1 MAWQVYYG
9 DTLIGDPR
17 LELPMVDKEL
27 EISLNQTGRFEFTL
41 LLGHPMLGK
50 LELYQK
56 LHEVRVV
63 QDGEE
68 VFRGRVME
76 AEESFDKS
84 IRYTCEG
91 DRGYLNDALL
101 PSYEVGVDT
110 PSTYAG
116 FFNWVISKYNDS
128 MQENARFSVGL
139 NQAEELGEMPAKKS
153 EGHPKAW
160 EELKS
165 TVVEAGGYV
174 RTRHEA
180 YARVI
185 DLLVEGDKTSSQ
197 RIRFGENLLDYSRR
211 TGGADYCTRCC
222 ATGGT
227 PSKGQATSTSGA
239 GDQAK
244 VAWLDQDAEGNADWS
259 LYKGVAVTVKFEHGN
274 SHANPTLSVQNT
286 GAYPVTDWDGSS
298 PDGKD
303 WTENETRSFW
313 FDGSHW
319 VMDYDSSKNS
329 EQVTLQVLADRGLLN
344 GYRLEDGWVVN
355 FEAEKKY
362 GVIEG
367 IYENSDQMFPEQ
379 LLQEALRWLVN
390 VKVGNTIEMTAL
402 DLHNVDP
409 DVSPIRV
416 GDYVRATSRPHGFDE
431 YFICTSRKYDLDHPE
446 NDEFTLGSEYDT
458 LTASQSRRLA
468 ELNAGI
474 NSAVDQ
480 VDIATA
486 LAGSKSAIFSEQPA
500 VYKANDLWVQ
510 APADESGTFNIMVAT
525 ADSDGTF
532 KASDWER
539 ASDYTNDA
547 AVLRLQ
553 AVYAQYVEAAEGRFD
568 NLETNSLTAESATI
582 KNLEAD
588 TAKVHDL
595 TADNLSAATGY
606 IADLKS
612 KNVTTD
618 NINAATGYI
627 GSLTSNDITAQKL
640 TADSAYID
648 ALTANDVTASD
659 LTATNAY
666 IENLKADN
674 VSAQNLSAASGYIAT
689 LTSNDVTAQNLTA
702 DHGYIGTL
710 TSNNITANDIV
721 SDHAEIGSLD
731 ANYAHITEGVIDNAT
746 IGHADVDGLNANYA
760 HIANGSIDNATIDQA
775 KVNNLSSNYAHITNG
790 VIDNATIGYADVD
803 NLSAHY
809 AEITNGHINSALID
823 TAAIVD
829 EQVFTVTGNKATISE
844 INADTITVRNLHTS
858 NLTVDTADGYVTI
871 GNKKTPTKEYID
883 SLKDELQQEIDGA
896 VETWTSAAVP
906 LMSNYPTTQWA
917 LDPDDYDTQAEYEEA
932 QRKAYAKHVGDI
944 CYVQQQGSD
953 YDGFCYRFSYSNGD
967 FSWVLIKDSSVTK
980 ALGEISDLQTFESET
995 TSWIDETEE
1004 GLTTI
1009 RNNHTAL
1016 SGVVDKTVKSS
1027 TQLWYTKANTT
1038 APTKPTARVTSTA
1051 TTGNG
1056 WRTVVPAWNASYP
1069 NYYYCWQFE
1078 LADGTYAWSDVVRDI
1093 AMGESQGTSRDAQ
1106 ATADANIKSSVQ
1118 LWFTKANSTAPA
1130 KPTAQV
1136 TTNNPATGNAWNL
1149 AVPTYSASYPHYFYC
1164 YQQQKGDGTYQWSDV
1179 VYDKGTT
1186 EAMQKAQAAL
1196 PSSTFTTFQTTTFKT
1211 LVDEVDEQSS
1221 TIATMSET
1229 MQYGGAN
1236 LLPNTGSADGY
1247 FASTVPSGD
1256 HLSEADDG
1264 GACYTRTL
1272 SGTGNGIA
1280 ASSDV
1285 AREDLK
1291 QGVKYTMTL
1300 MVKSTAARS
1309 FALQLRKNSD
1319 KTDGGSYWTTAAID
1333 VPANTWTKLEGTITA
1348 GSADQSVYARLY
1360 YAAGTACTI
1369 YVRNWQLERG
1379 EIATEW
1385 SPSALDLHE
1394 VSNTVN
1400 SVKQT
1405 ATSNSASITSLTKT
1419 VSDNKTSIENRAS
1432 SIEQDLSGFKTTVS
1446 GTYATKTALGQETT
1460 ARQTA
1465 ISQLDSAIALRA
1477 TKTETY
1483 QSAQPNLAPM
1493 FSSHNAD
1500 GTYPDGGTGGYW
1512 QPSADKNY
1520 RRTFFT
1526 ALEDGWMHVEAADDS
1541 QKEFVPARVDGLAAN
1556 DRVTMLV
1563 EWRNAS
1569 WTGSGAAF
1577 YSRNYPASVQLPAN
1591 WTAPVNTASG
1601 EARHTYTVSTADG
1614 TAAWNGLINWTFL
1627 AASSSTWTG
1636 DIRIS
1641 FYKEVYDSST
1651 SSYVQYAGPY
1661 KPYSGSQLYA
1671 SQAEL
1676 KVANDNISLKVN
1688 TNGVIGAINLSSET
1702 AKIAAGKVEIDGT
1715 AVFNSISSK
1724 VDGAITAKGYAT
1736 TSQAQGY
1743 ANTAKTDALKALEQ
1757 ATNLLQDTDVNTWTK
1772 VNGPADRYFSDS
1784 GHSTTTSTFVSLTD
1798 PPETGLKYAVQ
1809 VVGSGTVARTAS
1821 YRAVCFY
1828 GRDIPMG
1835 EGQEYT
1841 MSWWARCTSGEA
1853 YTYAQ
1858 IGSGPYF
1865 YASSILE
1872 TSSKWRCYTAV
1883 FKYYPEAM
1891 AGSNGCRIYFGASF
1905 PDNTAGTLQLCGFK
1919 LVAGNAL
1926 PESGGTNLFLDSE
1939 SMSSWRK
1946 ASACAVADGVA
1957 TFAGTDA
1964 NWNSDLAS
1972 PKMDASSL
1980 DGQTSYVVSFDY
1992 KSTAD
1997 CLLAP
2002 VIAGTAQPVDSDSW
2016 SRTKYIFWHNS
2027 ITLPSTGGEWKRYS
2041 LSPRAIDPTQLTSGS
2056 GNIVSWYMQFYA
2068 RSNVTLQMRHI
2079 QMEAG
2084 NSPSAWKPAP
2094 EDHAAYVDNLKIG
2107 GTNLLRHTDTLEDTG
2122 WWTHDK
2128 NTSVA
2133 AGQSDPDGGT
2143 GAVLV
2148 TPETTAWYLSAK
2160 KETALLKDVGEEY
2173 TASVWLRADT
2183 QTTCKICV
2191 RYLQSDYADGTT
2203 ATATTRMTV
2212 TVPTTWTKFSVTG
2225 TLTTAQ
2231 TADSFWVGQST
2242 TVPMYVYHPKVEK
2255 GAKAT
2260 DWSASPEDIV
2270 AKSQRIYYRTSATTK
2285 PTAPTTWVT
2294 EKGDKWAANATTA
2307 ANWTT
2312 KVTSIANG
2320 TGASVTKYLYLYTC
2334 VQTVSGTGVLTNSE
2348 VLLDDST
2355 TVIDGGKIITGSV
2368 TANQI
2373 DVGSIAIGNLSG
2385 GSTVVSNATNG
2396 NTAYNRHTAYRGT
2409 CSTAAG
2415 TAAKV
2420 AACTGFALASG
2431 ATVEVYCSTANTANV
2446 PTLNVNS
2453 TGAKPI
2459 WINGAVASAS
2469 NPCKWK
2475 AGDTVTF
2482 TYNTVDVSTGV
2493 FRASLPVENY
2503 ITADSSGIKIH
2514 DAANTTNYQH
2524 QTSSGT
2530 AIYVAGKK
2538 RTETTSTGLE
2548 VFDADGT
2555 TSLAKFG
2562 TTARVGKDS
2571 EGNIVVSSDSIDFND
2586 GTSTLMTMETYS
2598 GDNNSTIGSA
2608 ISMDMTSETG
2618 VSKQL
2623 YAGHND
2629 SAVTD
2634 YLGLAATGG
2643 TARNAEVQLYVMN
2656 RSGYGRL
2663 SVNSSN
2669 GLKYDGIGTANR
2681 VFASPSTSGGTEA
2694 SFRALV
2700 ASDIPNLA
2708 ASKITSGTLA
2718 TARGG
2723 TGADGSSVAINRVLA
2738 SPGSGSAG
2746 AVSYRAL
2753 VAADIPALAASKV
2766 TSGTFDAARIPN
2778 LNTSKLTAGTL
2789 GVARG
2794 GTGAATFAA
2803 DSLLMTGTT
2812 ATGAFRA
2819 LSPDD
2824 YGPLYFSDDEEFVFG
2839 TLPVGYGGTGKS
2851 GGAFHSCTQ
2860 LYNSTSGSNG
2870 TITLSSSVA
2879 NFDYLAIWTVDNNG
2893 ANPQISWVATRKA
2906 NTTST
2911 VLHVEVS
2918 ANTTTY
2924 FRRARYA
2931 ISGTSMTPSLGNY
2944 IQNQAPATWTSGT
2957 AGTNYVKVTRVMGY
2971 VI

>member
-27 EISLNQTGRFEFTL
+27 EVSLNQTGRFEFTL

-244 VAWLDQDAEGNADWS
+244 VAWLDQDAEGTADWS

-303 WTENETRSFW
+303 WAENETRSFW

-355 FEAEKKY
+355 FEAEQKY

-612 KNVTTD
+612 KNITTD

-627 GSLTSNDITAQKL
+627 GSLTSNDITVQKL

-666 IENLKADN
+666 IEDLKADN

-710 TSNNITANDIV
+710 TSNNITASDIV

-731 ANYAHITEGVIDNAT
+731 SNYAHITEGVIDNAT

-760 HIANGSIDNATIDQA
+760 HITSGSIDNATIDQA

-809 AEITNGHINSALID
+809 AEITNGKINSALID

-896 VETWTSAAVP
+896 VETWTSTAVP

-980 ALGEISDLQTFESET
+980 ALGEISELQTFESET

-1038 APTKPTARVTSTA
+1038 APTKPTAKVTSTA

-1130 KPTAQV
+1130 KPTSQV

-1149 AVPTYSASYPHYFYC
+1149 AVPTYSSSYPHYFYC

-1196 PSSTFTTFQTTTFKT
+1196 PATTYDTFVQNTFKE
-1211 LVDEVDEQSS
+1211 LVDTVDEQSS
-1221 TIATMSET
+1221 TITTMGERISTTARNLLNATVSPKAGAVRSVRGTGEEFRAEGKWYT
-1229 MQYGGAN
+1229 YNAESTLSRTEDGIRVDHAGGAN
-1236 LLPNTGSADGY
+1236 GGIVIPLIADGI
-1247 FASTVPSGD
+1247 
-1256 HLSEADDG
+1256 LADG
-1264 GACYTRTL
+1264 EKLTL
-1272 SGTGNGIA
+1272 SFDYRTNYTALGALYVLCDPKPNASQGTPDTLD
-1280 ASSDV
+1280 ASG
-1285 AREDLK
+1285 EWK
-1291 QGVKYTMTL
+1291 HYE
-1300 MVKSTAARS
+1300 
-1309 FALQLRKNSD
+1309 
-1319 KTDGGSYWTTAAID
+1319 Y
-1333 VPANTWTKLEGTITA
+1333 TWTYKANANVPWAILISYYNSAGKYLEIRD
-1348 GSADQSVYARLY
+1348 GSM
-1360 YAAGTACTI
+1360 I
-1369 YVRNWQLERG
+1369 LERG
-1379 EIATEW
+1379 AMTVTTLT
-1385 SPSALDLHE
+1385 S
-1394 VSNTVN
+1394 TVN
-1400 SVKQT
+1400 SVQQKADANT
-1405 ATSNSASITSLTKT
+1405 ASIGGLSTVVSNNGLTSSTNITSRASKIEQTLDGFSSTVGAIVDETVTGTNILTGNALNPYNWTISAPTGASYTKT
-1419 VSDNKTSIENRAS
+1419 AYGTAGVKVQFS
-1432 SIEQDLSGFKTTVS
+1432 TVS
-1446 GTYATKTALGQETT
+1446 GYERLYSPAITVVSGKKYTLSVEYTVGKDYVITAGKGGFGLSVYKAAPTDTFDSSNANFVARAQFFETATRVAMKATVTFTASSNTVYLGLNGGQINDGQTGLEFTLDKLTLVENISSRMSSAETT
-1460 ARQTA
+1460 ISQTA
-1465 ISQLDSAIALRA
+1465 NNVLIKA
-1477 TKTETY
+1477 TESDTTAAQGGQHLI
-1483 QSAQPNLAPM
+1483 QSLINVAP
-1493 FSSHNAD
+1493 S
-1500 GTYPDGGTGGYW
+1500 GVTI
-1512 QPSADKNY
+1512 SADKVNIAGAAIFTSGRLSENSLNNAYDSKGSAAAVQTNLDNLEIGGRNY
-1520 RRTFFT
+1520 VLNSEGLLASGLGSASGSRKEYQ
-1526 ALEDGWMHVEAADDS
+1526 AVNLGQSYMGVEAGT
-1541 QKEFVPARVDGLAAN
+1541 K
-1556 DRVTMLV
+1556 VTVSFDLYM
-1563 EWRNAS
+1563 
-1569 WTGSGAAF
+1569 T
-1577 YSRNYPASVQLPAN
+1577 
-1591 WTAPVNTASG
+1591 VNTANP
-1601 EARHTYTVSTADG
+1601 Y
-1614 TAAWNGLINWTFL
+1614 IQ
-1627 AASSSTWTG
+1627 
-1636 DIRIS
+1636 
-1641 FYKEVYDSST
+1641 VY
-1651 SSYVQYAGPY
+1651 
-1661 KPYSGSQLYA
+1661 
-1671 SQAEL
+1671 
-1676 KVANDNISLKVN
+1676 N
-1688 TNGVIGAINLSSET
+1688 TNNKGPKAFSSSET
-1702 AKIAAGKVEIDGT
+1702 GTGSSGGPVVNFIAAVGSVIDERVSVTGYINDRTSPTNADNWLEFYSNYGT
-1715 AVFNSISSK
+1715 SNWFSISNLK
-1724 VDGAITAKGYAT
+1724 LEKGEKAT
-1736 TSQAQGY
+1736 
-1743 ANTAKTDALKALEQ
+1743 D
-1757 ATNLLQDTDVNTWTK
+1757 
-1772 VNGPADRYFSDS
+1772 
-1784 GHSTTTSTFVSLTD
+1784 
-1798 PPETGLKYAVQ
+1798 
-1809 VVGSGTVARTAS
+1809 
-1821 YRAVCFY
+1821 
-1828 GRDIPMG
+1828 
-1835 EGQEYT
+1835 
-1841 MSWWARCTSGEA
+1841 WA
-1853 YTYAQ
+1853 
-1858 IGSGPYF
+1858 
-1865 YASSILE
+1865 
-1872 TSSKWRCYTAV
+1872 
-1883 FKYYPEAM
+1883 
-1891 AGSNGCRIYFGASF
+1891 
-1905 PDNTAGTLQLCGFK
+1905 
-1919 LVAGNAL
+1919 
-1926 PESGGTNLFLDSE
+1926 
-1939 SMSSWRK
+1939 
-1946 ASACAVADGVA
+1946 
-1957 TFAGTDA
+1957 
-1964 NWNSDLAS
+1964 
-1972 PKMDASSL
+1972 
-1980 DGQTSYVVSFDY
+1980 
-1992 KSTAD
+1992 
-1997 CLLAP
+1997 
-2002 VIAGTAQPVDSDSW
+2002 
-2016 SRTKYIFWHNS
+2016 
-2027 ITLPSTGGEWKRYS
+2027 
-2041 LSPRAIDPTQLTSGS
+2041 
-2056 GNIVSWYMQFYA
+2056 
-2068 RSNVTLQMRHI
+2068 
-2079 QMEAG
+2079 
-2084 NSPSAWKPAP
+2084 PAP
-2094 EDHAAYVDNLKIG
+2094 EDHTAYVDNLKIG

-2122 WWTHDK
+2122 WWTHYK
-2128 NTSVA
+2128 TTSVA
-2133 AGQSDPDGGT
+2133 AGKADPDGGT

-2160 KETALLKDVGEEY
+2160 KENALLKDVGEEY

-2191 RYLQSDYADGTT
+2191 RYLQSDYADGTS

-2255 GAKAT
+2255 GVKAT

-2294 EKGDKWAANATTA
+2294 EKGDKRAANATTA
-2307 ANWTT
+2307 TNWTT
-2312 KVTSIANG
+2312 KVTSIASG
-2320 TGASVTKYLYLYTC
+2320 TGASVEKYLYLYTC

-2348 VLLDDST
+2348 VLLDDTT

-2385 GSTVVSNATNG
+2385 GSAVVSNATDG

-2409 CSTAAG
+2409 CSTAAE

-2431 ATVEVYCSTANTANV
+2431 ATVECYCSTANTANV

-2530 AIYVAGKK
+2530 DIYVSGKK
-2538 RTETTSTGLE
+2538 RSSTNANGMQLFAEDGEAETAYFGADAVRLGKYLGEVGSESIQFFSHDDTACLEFETTLRQSPTGTGVNPTTVISAEGWLYLRSDYGEITLPGNHAGISETSAVRLLSNNGSGKGNGLTVFQDGHSVFSGNLE
-2548 VFDADGT
+2548 LQGNTIHHKSIRIALGGTSVERDAIAFKAGNADGDAVVIGAGGQT
-2555 TSLAKFG
+2555 IVGSGESAANLYSALNTPTEEALRLASDGGIYFHPNANTIANRRTWELNAHLYRRHETIDSTSDTNGITSNQNTYLALLDKNG
-2562 TTARVGKDS
+2562 KYVSWINLQANTAGSSITQIYARH
-2571 EGNIVVSSDSIDFND
+2571 VVDGSNVDNALSIGVTKD
-2586 GTSTLMTMETYS
+2586 GTRTVSVS
-2598 GDNNSTIGSA
+2598 DA
-2608 ISMDMTSETG
+2608 G
-2618 VSKQL
+2618 VWRT
-2623 YAGHND
+2623 A
-2629 SAVTD
+2629 
-2634 YLGLAATGG
+2634 LGA
-2643 TARNAEVQLYVMN
+2643 
-2656 RSGYGRL
+2656 
-2663 SVNSSN
+2663 
-2669 GLKYDGIGTANR
+2669 
-2681 VFASPSTSGGTEA
+2681 
-2694 SFRALV
+2694 
-2700 ASDIPNLA
+2700 A
-2708 ASKITSGTLA
+2708 ASSH
-2718 TARGG
+2718 
-2723 TGADGSSVAINRVLA
+2723 NH
-2738 SPGSGSAG
+2738 
-2746 AVSYRAL
+2746 
-2753 VAADIPALAASKV
+2753 AASN
-2766 TSGTFDAARIPN
+2766 I
-2778 LNTSKLTAGTL
+2778 TAGTL

-2794 GTGAATFAA
+2794 GTGAASFAA

-2824 YGPLYFSDDEEFVFG
+2824 YGPLYYSDDEEFVFG

-2879 NFDYLAIWTVDNNG
+2879 NYDYLAIWTVDNNG